1 MALTDKKWGELTD
14 AQKARFGSKRDFNA
28 KKAKR
33 SAKAM
38 SKNNLD
44 VEESFKQSP
53 SKPSNKANK
62 PTPAKPKNS
71 SKAAPPASQSPKK
84 NNKSSYFSE
93 TKGKPAPAPSPAPPP
108 PTRNTSNATS
118 ALKEAREEK
127 AQTIKGSKEAKEA
140 KKATKTARDAQIDKE
155 KVKEMINVYG
165 AQKANEMI
173 KKENIKDGAQK
184 FLNKELDKL
193 GSTERTPVTDPDTA
207 PTPAPPAPTPT
218 APTPAPDSSGGV
230 LDAPPARTPEP
241 SPTMT
246 RGGGMMGD
254 DDYYSTPQPTPAPPP
269 PAQQQPAPAAPT
281 PTPKTNPDV
290 TQPYVSDSNNTVV
303 NDNSYIDNRRD
314 NSSNNTNRIKGDVSG
329 SFIGGNSDRSSTYN
343 GGTRG
348 GTYSQQYTPMSTQG
362 FNPYSFGS
370 YGGYG
375 ANTSNSNNT
384 NFTDN
389 SYTDNR
395 RDNSSNNTNTI
406 KGNIFGNFVGGNV
419 DQSLTI
425 NDRGNGN
432 GMAASTANFKQMS
445 QLGHSRRNQNFNPL
459 GSSLANHYGAMQ
471 SRGQGNGIGTEL
483 NGMNQKT
490 REAIN
495 GLRDRGLYRTDRFYG
510 ATDHQNFGSGYAPNY
525 ERPESVV
532 FDKLYGDKLNE
543 KEEDKDK

>member
-38 SKNNLD
+38 SDNNSD

-53 SKPSNKANK
+53 PKPSNKANK
-62 PTPAKPKNS
+62 PNS
-71 SKAAPPASQSPKK
+71 SKK
-84 NNKSSYFSE
+84 NNNNSYFSD

-108 PTRNTSNATS
+108 AKPKNSSKAVQ
-118 ALKEAREEK
+118 K
-127 AQTIKGSKEAKEA
+127 AQDKKAQVKKGSEEAKNL
-140 KKATKTARDAQIDKE
+140 KKEIRNKKDNQIDKAE
-155 KVKEMINVYG
+155 VREMINEHG
-165 AQKANEMI
+165 AQKANDML
-173 KKENIKDGAQK
+173 KQKNLKGGAQK
-184 FLNKELDKL
+184 FLNNQLDKL
-193 GSTERTPVTDPDTA
+193 GSTERTPVTDPDPAPTA
-207 PTPAPPAPTPT
+207 PTPTAPTPT

-241 SPTMT
+241 PSA
-246 RGGGMMGD
+246 
-254 DDYYSTPQPTPAPPP
+254 PAPP

-281 PTPKTNPDV
+281 PTPKSNPDV

-303 NDNSYIDNRRD
+303 NDNSYIDNRKD
-314 NSSNNTNRIKGDVSG
+314 NSSNNTNRIDGDVSG
-329 SFIGGNSDRSSTYN
+329 SFVGGSSDQSTTYN
-343 GGTRG
+343 GGTEG
-348 GTYSQQYTPMSTQG
+348 GSYSQQYTPMSTQG

-406 KGNIFGNFVGGNV
+406 GGNVFGNFVGGSL

-425 NDRGNGN
+425 NDGGNGN
-432 GMAASTANFKQMS
+432 GMAASTANFQQMN
-445 QLGHSRRNQNFNPL
+445 QLQNNRQNQNFNPL
-459 GSSLANHYGAMQ
+459 AATLGNSQAAMA
-471 SRGQGNGIGTEL
+471 SRGIQAELQNYQQQMQTPINYLQG
-483 NGMNQKT
+483 
-490 REAIN
+490 
-495 GLRDRGLYRTDRFYG
+495 RGDLTMRNLYGNYD
-510 ATDHQNFGSGYAPNY
+510 DPNFGSGFVPNMPAPEGTDYFNTAFRD
-525 ERPESVV
+525 E
-532 FDKLYGDKLNE
+532 LNK
-543 KEEDKDK
+543 KEDEDKDK